1 MTDGPETPR
10 LSTIESFQGCMM
22 TLFPRRKLHRPD
34 RLTQGVAAAIAALTP
49 ATVQAN
55 TTSHAYTAAGEAQNP
70 IGGFSCKT
78 ANSDP
83 VVANAF
89 TSSMGV
95 PIEGLAFC
103 NLSGS
108 LVDNVAAGATSAAST
123 ASRAFNGGQADLTAA
138 SVAAYDHI
146 GAQASATFTGYTSG
160 TAYHSA
166 EGAAIIGD
174 TLTYLGGTGTG
185 YATYGFTIDGSPNA
199 ASNSEAQIYLAFT
212 AAGNSPQFAFVA
224 RLGNGVPSVF
234 APFTTGFT
242 GFTSDATSITGS
254 GRAYTYGVGFTFS
267 TPTNFEYG
275 LQAYAYAGAFIG
287 EAATNFIGT
296 ARLTSI
302 TVRDSLGNIV
312 DFSAT
317 SASGTLYDSMG
328 AHVSPVA
335 GAVPEPASWLMML
348 TGFALLGWTMRRHN
362 AAMRAQP
369 FGA

>member
-1 MTDGPETPR
+1 
-10 LSTIESFQGCMM
+10 M
-22 TLFPRRKLHRPD
+22 TLLPGRDLFRPEW
-34 RLTQGVAAAIAALTP
+34 LTSGVAAAIVALMPAA
-49 ATVQAN
+49 VQAN
-55 TTSHAYTAAGEAQNP
+55 TTSHAYTAAGEARNS
-70 IGGFSCKT
+70 IGGSSCRT
-78 ANSDP
+78 AESDP

-108 LVDNVAAGATSAAST
+108 LVDNIAAGATSATSA

-138 SVAAYDHI
+138 AVAAYDHI
-146 GAQASATFTGYTSG
+146 GAQASATFTGNTSG

-166 EGAAIIGD
+166 EGAAIIDD
-174 TLTYLGGTGTG
+174 TLTYRGGTGTG
-185 YATYGFTIDGSPNA
+185 YATYGFTIDGALNA

-224 RLGNGVPSVF
+224 RLGDGAPSVF
-234 APFTTGFT
+234 APYTTDFT

-254 GRAYTYGVGFTFS
+254 GLAYTYGVGFTFG
-267 TPTNFEYG
+267 TPTDFEYG
-275 LQAYAYAGAFIG
+275 LRAYAYAGAFTG
-287 EAATNFIGT
+287 DAATNFIGT

-302 TVRDSLGNIV
+302 TVRDGLGNLV

-317 SASGTLYDSMG
+317 SASGTVYDSMG
-328 AHVSPVA
+328 AHVSGPGP

-348 TGFALLGWTMRRHN
+348 LGFALLGWAMRRRN
-362 AAMRAQP
+362 AAVSAQP
-369 FGA
+369 SVA